1 MLLSASAKALR
12 LSMPFSNN
20 LISFEEIHKKCNQST
35 PSHIA
40 QYKNA
45 LELFKLFNAARPS
58 QNWIDLNNQ
67 IIVNRRQNF
76 FNCIRV
82 NNFKIG
88 LSTMV
93 NKFFSLN
100 GKIELKLLNLSYPTY
115 KKKCKSI
122 FKPYETVIAS
132 TLRS

>member
-1 MLLSASAKALR
+1 
-12 LSMPFSNN
+12 MPLANS
-20 LISFEEIHKKCNQST
+20 LISFEEIHKKSNQST
-35 PSHIA
+35 PSQIA

-45 LELFKLFNAARPS
+45 LELYKLFNAAQPS
-58 QNWIDLNNQ
+58 KNWIDLTNQ
-67 IIVNRRQNF
+67 ITVNNRQKF

-100 GKIELKLLNLSYPTY
+100 NKIELEILNLSYPAY

-122 FKPYETVIAS
+122 FKPYEINVTR
-132 TLRS
+132 LWN